1 VRSSLRVMPSAGSDE
16 EYEEAAAKKGV
27 LSPSAMR
34 PRLSQVAPVDFSE
47 SEDES
52 DTELPNYTRPPPR
65 FSMPRISTTGAR
77 KSYYSVDFSVDD
89 GHQAAEEYNYATQAK
104 AMDSDE
110 GAEEPAPLLSRISDG
125 ECPVFAIAAR
135 LRVLTRVRYPFCLS
149 QLRLRPWTTRPPARS
164 RLTRTELDPMN

>member
-1 VRSSLRVMPSAGSDE
+1 
-16 EYEEAAAKKGV
+16 
-27 LSPSAMR
+27 
-34 PRLSQVAPVDFSE
+34 VDFSE

-65 FSMPRISTTGAR
+65 FSMPRISTGAR

-149 QLRLRPWTTRPPARS
+149 QRLSWRLLYCARQQHE
-164 RLTRTELDPMN
+164 R